1 MLNFFRANKL
11 ITALFIASFLVIL
24 LGVALLVYS
33 KQQIAQQAKEQA
45 QLQMLNKIAVAAEA
59 QLLQTVAHPDVPI
72 TDVIPEDSVAKV
84 AAMKDKNPAPGTADW
99 CEVMMVKPSK
109 EWTTDE
115 QQTFARNCI

>member
-11 ITALFIASFLVIL
+11 IAALFIVSFLVIL

>member
-11 ITALFIASFLVIL
+11 ITALFIVSFLVIL

-33 KQQIAQQAKEQA
+33 KQQMAQQAKEQA

-59 QLLQTVAHPDVPI
+59 QLMQTVAHPDVPI

-84 AAMKDKNPAPGTADW
+84 AAMKDKSPAPGTADW

>member
-33 KQQIAQQAKEQA
+33 KQQMAQQAEEQA
-45 QLQMLNKIAVAAEA
+45 QLQMLKKIAVAAEA
-59 QLLQTVAHPDVPI
+59 QLMQTVAHPDVPI
-72 TDVIPEDSVAKV
+72 SDVIPEDSVAKV